1 MGTDEQDD
9 RTPPRRA
16 RRLSGGGPSVV
27 EVIVSR
33 LGLDASSQAF
43 VVVLEEKGGQRV
55 LPIWI
60 GRPEAESIAAQLN
73 GVKRERPMTHDLA
86 QQVIL
91 GLGGLLRR
99 AQVTKVVDGT
109 YHAELH
115 FTRNGHAIVVDARP
129 SDAIAIALR
138 LEAPIFCAAALFS
151 GDDDEQSK
159 EPGGLTPVGEDDHLS
174 ADELKRHLAQLRP
187 EDFGRFSL

>member
-1 MGTDEQDD
+1 
-9 RTPPRRA
+9 
-16 RRLSGGGPSVV
+16 
-27 EVIVSR
+27 
-33 LGLDASSQAF
+33 
-43 VVVLEEKGGQRV
+43 VVVLEEKSGERV

-73 GVKRERPMTHDLA
+73 GIKRERPMTHDLA
-86 QQVIL
+86 QQVIT

-99 AQVTKVVDGT
+99 VQVTKVVDGT

-115 FTRNGHAIVVDARP
+115 LTRAGHAIVVDARP

-138 LEAPIFCAAALFS
+138 LAAPIFVAAGLFTDGEEDARES
-151 GDDDEQSK
+151 
-159 EPGGLTPVGEDDHLS
+159 GLTPVGEDDHLS

-187 EDFGRFSL
+187 EDFGRFTP

>member
-1 MGTDEQDD
+1 M
-9 RTPPRRA
+9 
-16 RRLSGGGPSVV
+16 V
-27 EVIVSR
+27 EVTVSR

-43 VVVLEEKGGQRV
+43 VVVLEEKLGERV

-86 QQVIL
+86 QQIIV

-99 AQVTKVVDGT
+99 VQVTKVVDGT

-115 FTRNGHAIVVDARP
+115 FTRGGHPVVVDARP

-138 LEAPIFCAAALFS
+138 LEAPIFVSEALFS
-151 GDDDEQSK
+151 DEDDDAK
-159 EPGGLTPVGEDDHLS
+159 EPGLAPVGEDDHLS

-187 EDFGRFSL
+187 EDFGRFSP

>member
-1 MGTDEQDD
+1 
-9 RTPPRRA
+9 
-16 RRLSGGGPSVV
+16 
-27 EVIVSR
+27 
-33 LGLDASSQAF
+33 
-43 VVVLEEKGGQRV
+43 V

-73 GVKRERPMTHDLA
+73 GIKRERPMTHDLTHHIIA
-86 QQVIL
+86 

-99 AQVTKVVDGT
+99 VQVTKVVDGT

-115 FTRNGHAIVVDARP
+115 LSRAGNPVVVDARP

-138 LEAPIFCAAALFS
+138 LESPIFVAEGLFT
-151 GDDDEQSK
+151 DDEDDEGK
-159 EPGGLTPVGEDDHLS
+159 EPGLSPVGEDDHLS

-187 EDFGRFSL
+187 EDFGRFTP